1 MEYKD
6 IEKVNTE
13 IKTTD
18 IKGKQYAAVSERILA
33 FRKLNPNG
41 TIKTE
46 IIDKTEND
54 VTIKATVTDESGKE
68 LANGYAS
75 ETKKGLV
82 NSVSMLENC
91 ETSAIGRALG
101 FCGFGIDNG
110 IASGQDMEKL
120 EQFKLKN
127 KKEEIYL
134 NMFISY
140 EEAMKIVKAC
150 INDLCRKQGI
160 IVSDLSTVINRELWS
175 TLEELNLQQ
184 LRRLEGELAQVNNT
198 KHKWHEELYNQ
209 NEKIKTVVPVNQEV
223 IYKSSSYLFGQEA
236 LKQAGDDELL
246 KSKIIDS
253 YIELGTD
260 LTKIIE

>member
-6 IEKVNTE
+6 IEKVNQE
-13 IKTTD
+13 IKKTD
-18 IKGKQYAAVSERILA
+18 IKGKKYAEVSERVLA

-41 TIKTE
+41 RIITE

-54 VTIKATVTDESGKE
+54 VTIKATVYAENEKE
-68 LANGYAS
+68 LATGYAS
-75 ETKKGLV
+75 EVKKGLV
-82 NSVSMLENC
+82 NSISMLENC

-110 IASGQDMEKL
+110 IASGQDMQKVE
-120 EQFKLKN
+120 EFKKKN
-127 KKEEIYL
+127 KKEEIYD

-140 EEAMKIVKAC
+140 EEAIKIVKIA
-150 INDLCRKQGI
+150 INELCRKQGI
-160 IVSDLSTVINRELWS
+160 VVSDLSSLMNKELWT

-184 LRRLEGELAQVNNT
+184 LKRLELELSKINNKT
-198 KHKWHEELYNQ
+198 HKWHELYNQ
-209 NEKIKTVVPVNQEV
+209 NSKIKNVVPENQEV
-223 IYKSSSYLFGQEA
+223 VYKSSLYVFGQEA

-246 KSKIIDS
+246 KQKIIDS
-253 YIELGTD
+253 YLELGID